1 MAMLG
6 RSQGPLVARLTCQ
19 RLGVQS
25 SAGMAMKT
33 MSPEEHKISREN
45 FWSKNDRLKRPMS
58 PHLTIY
64 KMQMTS
70 VLSITHRFTGL
81 AQSGIMY
88 GYALLAVASSQ
99 NHAAVLAQV
108 QALGLGPAIITT
120 AKFAIAWPFVYH
132 LLNGFRHLSWD
143 MGKGFQ
149 MTDLYKTGWTVVALS
164 VVFAAALAL
173 M

>member
-1 MAMLG
+1 MLG
-6 RSQGPLVARLTCQ
+6 RSQAPLVARLTSCQ
-19 RLGVQS
+19 RLGCTQS

-132 LLNGFRHLSWD
+132 LFNGLRHLVSLQP
-143 MGKGFQ
+143 F
-149 MTDLYKTGWTVVALS
+149 LFIFSPFISCVVLE
-164 VVFAAALAL
+164 L
-173 M
+173 